1 MGSEQVHRDARDMQ
15 DPTTAVQVRA
25 SHLAAPAIAVGSGR
39 HGIVRPF
46 LDALSALAAV
56 LFLMSAADLDTP
68 VPYLCGAA
76 ALLAALGAGLA
87 R

>member
-1 MGSEQVHRDARDMQ
+1 MRDPSFARAGARPLAGAQ
-15 DPTTAVQVRA
+15 GLRQSAGRWAV
-25 SHLAAPAIAVGSGR
+25 I
-39 HGIVRPF
+39 RPF
-46 LDALSALAAV
+46 LNALSALAAV

-76 ALLAALGAGLA
+76 VLLAALGAELA

>member
-1 MGSEQVHRDARDMQ
+1 MH
-15 DPTTAVQVRA
+15 DPTPVPAGARA
-25 SHLAAPAIAVGSGR
+25 LAGR
-39 HGIVRPF
+39 ALRLRRRAAGWDVLRPY
-46 LDALSALAAV
+46 LDAVSALAAV

-76 ALLAALGAGLA
+76 ALLAALGAELA